1 MKLLSHFPAI
11 GLSNTYIIGH
21 EGGGEAILVDP
32 GRFDVTLLELI
43 ENNEYEVT
51 TVLVTHDHDN
61 HIKGLKTLLKVY
73 NARIVAGSKNIY
85 EFDTTTVADGNSLNA
100 SGFDIEV
107 IDVEGHSTDSRVYRI
122 GPYLFTGDVLSA
134 GRIGSSPTSY
144 TRDLLLQSIHNKI
157 LALNGELLVLPGHG
171 PPTTI
176 DAEKKW
182 NPDLDQNREIGS
194 KLQN

>member
-11 GLSNTYIIGH
+11 GVSNTYIIGH

-51 TVLVTHDHDN
+51 TVLVTHNHDN

-73 NARIVAGSKNIY
+73 NARIVAGSEKIY
-85 EFDTTTVADGNSLNA
+85 EFDTTTVADGNNLNA

-134 GRIGSSPTSY
+134 GRIGSSHTSF
-144 TRDLLLQSIHNKI
+144 TRDLLLQSIHNK
-157 LALNGELLVLPGHG
+157 LLSLNGELLVLPGHG